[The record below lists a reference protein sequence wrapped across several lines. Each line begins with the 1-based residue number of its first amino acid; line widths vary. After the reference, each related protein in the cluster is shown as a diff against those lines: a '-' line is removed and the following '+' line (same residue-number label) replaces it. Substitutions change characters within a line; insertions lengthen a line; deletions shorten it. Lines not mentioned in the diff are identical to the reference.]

1 MKIALIGY
9 GKMGK
14 IIHELAEERGHE
26 VIAKFSRSNP
36 LNTEE
41 LQKADVAIEFTQPDA
56 AMQNIRFCIDSNVP
70 VVVGTTG
77 WFDQIETV
85 RDWLEKG
92 KGAVLYASNFSVG
105 VNLFFE
111 LNKQLA
117 KMMDKHSKQYGLMME
132 EIHHTQKLDSPSG
145 TAITL
150 AQGIVGNSKY
160 EAYHTI
166 DNNEGSSHSTD
177 KKDFPI
183 YARRIPDV
191 PGTHSVEYK
200 SEIDGIRIT
209 HTAHNRK
216 GFASGSIDAAEF
228 LHNKTGLF
236 TMKDVLN
243 FD

>member
-14 IIHELAEERGHE
+14 IIHELAEKRGHE
-26 VIAKFSRSNP
+26 IVAKFSRSNP
-36 LNTEE
+36 LNKEE

-56 AMQNIRFCIDSNVP
+56 ALDNIHFCIDSNIP

-77 WFDQIETV
+77 WFDQIATV
-85 RDWLEKG
+85 EGWLQNSKS
-92 KGAVLYASNFSVG
+92 AVLYASNFSVG
-105 VNLFFE
+105 VNIFFE

-117 KMMDKHSKQYGLMME
+117 KMMSKHANQYGVMME

-145 TAITL
+145 TAISL
-150 AQGIVGNSKY
+150 AQGIVETSNY
-160 EAYHTI
+160 ETFQTI
-166 DNNEGSSHSTD
+166 DSNEGASYSTD

-183 YARRIPDV
+183 YARRIPEV
-191 PGTHSVEYK
+191 PGTHTIEYE

-209 HTAHNRK
+209 HTAHNRL